1 MTAKEYPRILIEAVA
16 PELDDGRYPVKRVVG
31 DTIVVEADIVR
42 DGHDVLAAALRYRK
56 KGDAGWREAPMRH
69 VDNDRWAGAFR
80 VTENTRW
87 VYTIEAWTDVFASWA
102 RDLAKR
108 VAAGQEVA
116 GELAEGARLVR
127 GVARCAAGADRAA
140 LEAAAA
146 RLEGPAP
153 IAERATEASG
163 AELAELM
170 ARWAERA
177 DLTRYDRE
185 LEVVVDRPAA
195 CFAAWYEMFPRSQG
209 RIPGRSG
216 TFADCIARLPDI
228 EAMGFDVI
236 YLPPIHPIGRTERK
250 GRDNALVA
258 GPDDPGSPW
267 AIGNEQGGH
276 TAVEPSLGTLA
287 DFRRFVEA
295 AAARGI
301 EIALD
306 YAIQCSPDHP
316 WVRDHPEWF
325 YRRSDG
331 SIRYAENPPKKYE
344 DIYPV
349 NFATPDREGL
359 WQELKGVLEFWIEQ
373 GVRTFRVDNPH
384 TKPLPFW
391 RWLIEEIQAERPE
404 VIFLAEAFT
413 RPKVMRALAKLGF
426 TQSYTYFTWRA
437 TKAELT
443 EYLTELTRTPVREYL
458 RANFF
463 TNTPDILMPYL
474 VEGGRPAFKIRVTL
488 AATLSSVYGI
498 YSGFELGENAAR
510 PGVEEYADNEKYE
523 IKVRDWEA
531 PGNIKGYIA
540 RLNAIR
546 RAHPALQQYANLDF
560 YPADDDG
567 VLFYGKMTEER
578 DDVVFVAVTLDP
590 ARRRQAVLHLPLAAL
605 GIEADQPYRLRNL
618 LTDEEHVWRGAR
630 QPIWLDPHAEPA
642 FIFSIRA

>member
-1 MTAKEYPRILIEAVA
+1 
-16 PELDDGRYPVKRVVG
+16 
-31 DTIVVEADIVR
+31 
-42 DGHDVLAAALRYRK
+42 
-56 KGDAGWREAPMRH
+56 
-69 VDNDRWAGAFR
+69 
-80 VTENTRW
+80 
-87 VYTIEAWTDVFASWA
+87 
-102 RDLAKR
+102 
-108 VAAGQEVA
+108 
-116 GELAEGARLVR
+116 
-127 GVARCAAGADRAA
+127 
-140 LEAAAA
+140 
-146 RLEGPAP
+146 
-153 IAERATEASG
+153 
-163 AELAELM
+163 
-170 ARWAERA
+170 
-177 DLTRYDRE
+177 
-185 LEVVVDRPAA
+185 
-195 CFAAWYEMFPRSQG
+195 
-209 RIPGRSG
+209 
-216 TFADCIARLPDI
+216 
-228 EAMGFDVI
+228 
-236 YLPPIHPIGRTERK
+236 
-250 GRDNALVA
+250 
-258 GPDDPGSPW
+258 
-267 AIGNEQGGH
+267 
-276 TAVEPSLGTLA
+276 
-287 DFRRFVEA
+287 
-295 AAARGI
+295 
-301 EIALD
+301 LD